1 MQKNKEL
8 SLKINEFGFFLV
20 VYTDEIFI
28 YCIACSRHSEGGA
41 WAKNKVSEKK
51 KRRIRESRERIQS
64 PLSPL
69 LLLLIFLLTLLPGY
83 LNPWKR
89 LFG

>member
-1 MQKNKEL
+1 M
-8 SLKINEFGFFLV
+8 
-20 VYTDEIFI
+20 YTDEIFI

-69 LLLLIFLLTLLPGY
+69 LLLLIFLLTLLPGH
-83 LNPWKR
+83 LNPLEKTIWVK
-89 LFG
+89 LVYNLHYHALIFSK